1 MKKILMLAVFIF
13 GLTGIISASAAG
25 VVIDSARVNFTN
37 ETGYPFV
44 DSGRTLVPLRA
55 TMEAVGADVSWTVRR
70 QLRPFRWDR
79 SL

>member
-13 GLTGIISASAAG
+13 GFTGIISASAAG
-25 VVIDSARVNFTN
+25 VVIDSARVNFTD

-55 TMEAVGADVSWTVRR
+55 TMERTFRGTVRR